1 MIECIIE
8 GIIIGICT
16 SIPVGPIAILCI
28 QRTLQNGRWHGF
40 CSGLGAAT
48 SDTLYAALALFGLN
62 MVMSFIEAHQLIIQI
77 VGSAIMVLFGIYI
90 FFQNPASSIKKQQE
104 GRVNYWQE
112 YITAFL
118 LTLSNPLM
126 IFLFLGL
133 FAHFSFLT
141 DVTSPLFYI
150 VGIVSIFCG
159 AAIWWFFLTFIASTF
174 KKRFNFRGLWLL
186 NKITG
191 VLIALLAFIG
201 LIGSLLGISI

>member
-1 MIECIIE
+1 MIECITE

-28 QRTLQNGRWHGF
+28 QRTLQKGRWHGF

-48 SDTLYAALALFGLN
+48 SDTLYAALALFGLS
-62 MVMSFIEAHQLIIQI
+62 MVMSSITAHQLIIQI
-77 VGSAIMVLFGIYI
+77 VGSAIMMLFGVYI
-90 FFQNPASSIKKQQE
+90 FFQNPASSIRKQQE
-104 GRVNYWQE
+104 GGTNYWQE

-126 IFLFLGL
+126 VFLFLGL

-141 DVTSPLFYI
+141 DAHSPFYVAI
-150 VGIVSIFCG
+150 GIVSIFCG

-191 VLIALLAFIG
+191 ILIALLAFIG

>member
-1 MIECIIE
+1 M
-8 GIIIGICT
+8 
-16 SIPVGPIAILCI
+16 
-28 QRTLQNGRWHGF
+28 
-40 CSGLGAAT
+40 
-48 SDTLYAALALFGLN
+48 
-62 MVMSFIEAHQLIIQI
+62 
-77 VGSAIMVLFGIYI
+77 
-90 FFQNPASSIKKQQE
+90 SIKLNLY
-104 GRVNYWQE
+104 V
-112 YITAFL
+112 
-118 LTLSNPLM
+118 
-126 IFLFLGL
+126 FLFLGL

-191 VLIALLAFIG
+191 ILIALLAFIG

>member
-1 MIECIIE
+1 MLDCVIE

-28 QRTLQNGRWHGF
+28 QRTLQKGRWHGF

-48 SDTLYAALALFGLN
+48 SDTLYALLALLGLSV
-62 MVMSFIEAHQLIIQI
+62 VMAFIESHQLIIQI
-77 VGSAIMVLFGIYI
+77 VGSIIMMLFGVYI
-90 FFQNPASSIKKQQE
+90 FFQNPASSIRKQQE
-104 GRVNYWQE
+104 GNVNYWQD
-112 YITAFL
+112 YLTAFL

-126 IFLFLGL
+126 IFLFIGL
-133 FAHFSFLT
+133 FARFTFLN
-141 DVTSPLFYI
+141 DVPSPFYVV

-159 AAIWWFFLTFIASTF
+159 AAIWWLFLTFIASTF

-191 VLIALLAFIG
+191 ILIAVLALFG
-201 LIGSLLGISI
+201 LVGSFLGISI